1 MENSI
6 EQRRKFIYE
15 QVGTEAI
22 QLLRDSGINVD
33 SAVTKILKKQEEE
46 QGMRELATA
55 VPTVDNTMT
64 SELAYLSTSLED
76 TFSQEYTRR
85 LSLMELREDQ
95 IRRLYHEEKLIAASG
110 NFEEQRRQ
118 PWVRR
123 YFIGHGST
131 PDNLPKPEQL
141 TLSELLSITDDA
153 NSAVWR
159 DHEALS
165 NDAWQA
171 VCIAACCVQYAEA
184 RYAHTFNN
192 RVQRLGWSE
201 EQKSAFCK
209 NEFGLT
215 AKLKWGYHNNTLWT
229 PETTNLK
236 QFKK

>member
-1 MENSI
+1 MEDPI
-6 EQRRKFIYE
+6 EQRKKFIYE
-15 QVGTEAI
+15 QVGAEAI

-33 SAVTKILKKQEEE
+33 LAVTRILKKQEEE
-46 QGMRELATA
+46 KGMKELATA
-55 VPTVDNTMT
+55 IPTVDNTMT
-64 SELAYLSTSLED
+64 SELAYLSRGLED
-76 TFSQEYTRR
+76 TFGQEYTRR

-95 IRRLYHEEKLIAASG
+95 IRGLYHEEKLIAASD
-110 NFEEQRRQ
+110 FEEDRRQ
-118 PWVRR
+118 PWVQR
-123 YFIGHGST
+123 YFIGSGST

-141 TLSELLSITDDA
+141 TLSEILSITDDA
-153 NSAVWR
+153 NSAIWR
-159 DHEALS
+159 DHHVLS
-165 NDAWQA
+165 DEAWQA

-184 RYAHTFNN
+184 RYAHAFNN

-229 PETTNLK
+229 PETTDLK